1 MLPVDDPR
9 ALVDAAAGDD
19 AAVYRLAD
27 DRALVVSTDFF
38 TPIVDDPFDFGR
50 IGAANG
56 LSDVY
61 AMGAEPLFAL
71 NLVAFPRALLGE
83 GILEEIVRGGS
94 EVCREAGIAVLGGHS
109 IDDAEPKFGLVAVGE
124 VHPTHMVTNAR
135 ARPGDKL
142 VLTKPLGSGIVATAI
157 KAGAAPA
164 ALIEEAVDVM
174 AALNRGAA
182 QAMVAVGVRAATD
195 VTGYGLLGHLR
206 ALLRASG
213 ASAAV
218 EPRAVP
224 ILEGVLE
231 LAEKGH
237 VPSGTRRNLVDL
249 EADVDVGRLRAGR
262 AENRAGRC
270 PDVGRAVDLGPPRG
284 GRRAPGRA
292 GARRHAC
299 GGGDR
304 RGLRGASRIRARGMT
319 CQVVA
324 NSSRA
329 PTSGF
334 ASAGAG
340 ASSSSP
346 SGRRAMSIT

>member
-1 MLPVDDPR
+1 MSELAQVLRHVLPVDDPR

-124 VHPTHMVTNAR
+124 VHPAHMVTNAR

-249 EADVDVGRLRAGR
+249 EADVTWAASAPDELRTVLADAQTSGGLLISAPPEVVDELLAGLERAGTRAAAVIGEVSAGR
-262 AENRAGRC
+262 AGSVRVE
-270 PDVGRAVDLGPPRG
+270 
-284 GRRAPGRA
+284 
-292 GARRHAC
+292 
-299 GGGDR
+299 
-304 RGLRGASRIRARGMT
+304 
-319 CQVVA
+319 
-324 NSSRA
+324 
-329 PTSGF
+329 
-334 ASAGAG
+334 
-340 ASSSSP
+340 
-346 SGRRAMSIT
+346 